1 MKNQSFAYLLLVG
14 FGILSSCVNVTNN
27 SYASDDLY
35 DEANRSVQ
43 IAKVQAAKAAK
54 DAGKPFD
61 PAAYK
66 KALIDAETERLLAGT
81 SKATIPTATP
91 TGGKL
96 GGGTFDPTR
105 WGNVEVVTPK

>member
-54 DAGKPFD
+54 EKKWHWIEGQNQKLFD
-61 PAAYK
+61 VAQECGIK
-66 KALIDAETERLLAGT
+66 LENIHFTCME
-81 SKATIPTATP
+81 SKSIFLES
-91 TGGKL
+91 KDFVFHL
-96 GGGTFDPTR
+96 VFQIVL
-105 WGNVEVVTPK
+105 NLEYI

>member
-54 DAGKPFD
+54 
-61 PAAYK
+61 
-66 KALIDAETERLLAGT
+66 
-81 SKATIPTATP
+81 
-91 TGGKL
+91 
-96 GGGTFDPTR
+96 
-105 WGNVEVVTPK
+105 